1 MAKKRKTEAAKAP
14 VEPPQ
19 LPVMKNG
26 GAAAA
31 AENMNPPANKK
42 KKTAKKSGPANDSE
56 SDTSVLDTSM
66 KKEEFDEEE
75 DINLPPK
82 EDLQILLNRIE
93 MQLPKDDHVKYDS
106 R

>member
-1 MAKKRKTEAAKAP
+1 MAKKRKTEVAKAA

-26 GAAAA
+26 QT
-31 AENMNPPANKK
+31 AENINPPASKK
-42 KKTAKKSGPANDSE
+42 KKNAKKSGPANDSE

-66 KKEEFDEEE
+66 KKEEFEEEEE